1 MKRIFLSAI
10 MILCTSCAV
19 PENYGQAEESVTS
32 YVQEM
37 EQLYIDS
44 DTEEYVPLN
53 YINQIGMWFPYM
65 HFDEYMYRKTAD
77 EFRTAVREK
86 FVEAQKESVNTVYL
100 HIHPC
105 GDAYYR
111 SDIFPS
117 GTYLDGDYDPL
128 EIMTEEAHSLGL
140 SVHAWLNPLRCQ
152 TVEQMKNVP
161 ESFIVRQWAENPECH
176 FVEIV
181 NDRWY
186 LNPAYDE
193 TVQLICDAVDEI
205 TDNYNIDGI
214 HIDDYFYPTTD
225 PEFDRTAFE
234 NSGSD
239 SLEQWRTENC
249 TRFVKAIYDTVKKH
263 DKNMLFGISPQGNI
277 DANYNTQYADVRLW
291 GNESGYCDYI
301 VPQIYFGFQNETC
314 PFVPTLAEWETL
326 VSDENVMLIIGLGA
340 YKLGQEDK
348 WAGVAG
354 EQEWIENPDIIRQQ
368 IELVNSSSAVGY
380 ALYY

>member
-1 MKRIFLSAI
+1 MKKIFLTAV
-10 MILCTSCAV
+10 MILCTSCTV
-19 PENYGQAEESVTS
+19 PENYGQAEETVTS

-44 DTEEYVPLN
+44 DTEYIPLN
-53 YINQIGMWFPYM
+53 YINQTGMWFPYM
-65 HFDEYMYRKTAD
+65 HFEEYMYGKTED
-77 EFRTAVREK
+77 EFRTAVHEK
-86 FVEAQKESVNTVYL
+86 FVEAQQEEVNTVYL

-117 GTYLDGDYDPL
+117 GTYLDGDYDPF
-128 EIMTEEAHSLGL
+128 EIMTEEAHSLGI

-152 TVEQMKNVP
+152 TVDQMQNLP
-161 ESFIVRQWAENPECH
+161 ESFIVRQWTENPDCH
-176 FVEIV
+176 FAEIV

-193 TVQLICDAVDEI
+193 TVQLICDAVEEI
-205 TDNYNIDGI
+205 INNYNVDGI

-249 TRFVKAIYDTVKKH
+249 TQFVKAIYDTVKKH
-263 DKNMLFGISPQGNI
+263 DKNILFGISPQGNI
-277 DANYNTQYADVRLW
+277 NANYNTQYADVRLW
-291 GNESGYCDYI
+291 GSESGYCDYI
-301 VPQIYFGFQNETC
+301 IPQIYFGFQNETC
-314 PFVPTLAEWETL
+314 PFAPVLAEWETL
-326 VSDENVMLIIGLGA
+326 VSDGNVMLIIGLGA
-340 YKLGQEDK
+340 YKLGQKDE

-354 EQEWIENPDIIRQQ
+354 EQEWIENPDIIKQQ

>member
-1 MKRIFLSAI
+1 MKKIFISAI

-37 EQLYIDS
+37 EQLHIDS
-44 DTEEYVPLN
+44 DKEYTPLN

-65 HFDEYMYRKTAD
+65 HFEEYMYRKTAD

-86 FVEAQKESVNTVYL
+86 FAEAQKESVNTVYL

-111 SDIFPS
+111 SEIFPS

-128 EIMTEEAHSLGL
+128 EIMTEEAHALGL

-152 TVEQMKNVP
+152 TVEQMQNMP

-176 FVEIV
+176 FVETV

-193 TVQLICDAVDEI
+193 TVQLICDAVEEI

-263 DKNMLFGISPQGNI
+263 DKNILFGISPQGNI
-277 DANYNTQYADVRLW
+277 DADYKTQYADVRLW
-291 GNESGYCDYI
+291 GSESGYCDYI

-314 PFVPTLAEWETL
+314 PFAPVLAEWEAL

-354 EQEWIENPDIIRQQ
+354 EQEWIENPDIIKQQ

>member
-1 MKRIFLSAI
+1 MKKIFFSAV

-19 PENYGQAEESVTS
+19 PENYGQAEEQVTS
-32 YVQEM
+32 YVQEQ

-44 DTEEYVPLN
+44 DNKYVPLN
-53 YINQIGMWFPYM
+53 YINQVGMWFPYM
-65 HFDEYMYRKTAD
+65 HFEEYMYGNTAD

-86 FVEAQKESVNTVYL
+86 FTEAQKESVNTVYL
-100 HIHPC
+100 HVHPC
-105 GDAYYR
+105 GDAYYM

-117 GTYLDGDYDPL
+117 GVYLDGGYDPL

-152 TVEQMKNVP
+152 TVEQMENLP
-161 ESFIVRQWAENPECH
+161 ESFIVRQWAENPECN
-176 FVEIV
+176 FAKTV

-205 TDNYNIDGI
+205 INNYNIDGI

-225 PEFDRTAFE
+225 PEFDRIAFE

-249 TRFVKAIYDTVKKH
+249 TRFVKAVYDTVKKH
-263 DKNMLFGISPQGNI
+263 DENILFGISPQGNI
-277 DANYNTQYADVRLW
+277 DADYNTQYADVRLW
-291 GNESGYCDYI
+291 GSESGYCDYI
-301 VPQIYFGFQNETC
+301 VPQIYFGFNNETC
-314 PFVPTLAEWETL
+314 PFVSTLEEWEEL
-326 VSDENVMLIIGLGA
+326 VSDGNVMLVIGLGA
-340 YKLGQEDK
+340 YKLGQADK

-354 EQEWIENPDIIRQQ
+354 EQEWIENPDIIKQQ
-368 IELVNSSSAVGY
+368 IEIVSSSSAVGY

>member
-1 MKRIFLSAI
+1 MKKIFLTAI
-10 MILCTSCAV
+10 MLLCTSCTV
-19 PENYGQAEESVTS
+19 PENYGQAEEPVTS
-32 YVQEM
+32 YMQEY

-44 DTEEYVPLN
+44 DTEYIPVN
-53 YINQIGMWFPYM
+53 YINQTGMWFPYM
-65 HFDEYMYRKTAD
+65 HFEEYMYGKTED

-86 FVEAQKESVNTVYL
+86 FSEAQKESVNTVYL

-111 SDIFPS
+111 SDIFPL
-117 GTYLDGDYDPL
+117 GTYLDGGYDPFQ
-128 EIMTEEAHSLGL
+128 IMLDEAHALGL

-152 TVEQMKNVP
+152 TTEQMQNLS
-161 ESFIVRQWAENPECH
+161 ENFIIKQWTENPDCH

-193 TVQLICDAVDEI
+193 TVQLICDCVDEI
-205 TDNYNIDGI
+205 INNYNVDGI

-234 NSGSD
+234 SSGNN

-249 TRFVKAIYDTVKKH
+249 THLVKSIYDTVKKH
-263 DKNMLFGISPQGNI
+263 DKNILFGISPQGNI
-277 DANYNTQYADVRLW
+277 NANYNTQYADVKLW
-291 GNESGYCDYI
+291 GSESGYCDYI
-301 VPQIYFGFQNETC
+301 IPQIYFGFQNETC
-314 PFVPTLAEWETL
+314 PFVPTLEEWETL
-326 VSDENVMLIIGLGA
+326 VSDENILLVIGLGA

-354 EQEWIENPDIIRQQ
+354 EQEWIENPDIIKQQ

>member
-1 MKRIFLSAI
+1 MKKIFISAI

-37 EQLYIDS
+37 EQLHIDS
-44 DTEEYVPLN
+44 DKEYTPLN

-65 HFDEYMYRKTAD
+65 HFEEYMYGKTED

-86 FVEAQKESVNTVYL
+86 FAEAQKESVNTVYL

-111 SDIFPS
+111 SEIFPS

-128 EIMTEEAHSLGL
+128 EIMTEEAHALGL

-152 TVEQMKNVP
+152 TVEQMQNMP

-176 FVEIV
+176 FVENV

-193 TVQLICDAVDEI
+193 TVQLICDAVEEI

-263 DKNMLFGISPQGNI
+263 DKNILFGISPQGNI
-277 DANYNTQYADVRLW
+277 DADYKTQYADVRLW
-291 GNESGYCDYI
+291 GAESGYCDYI

-314 PFVPTLAEWETL
+314 PFAPVLAEWEAL

-354 EQEWIENPDIIRQQ
+354 EQEWIENPDIIKQQ

>member
-1 MKRIFLSAI
+1 MKKIFLSVI
-10 MILCTSCAV
+10 MVLFTSCAV
-19 PENYGQAEESVTS
+19 PENYGRTEESVTS

-44 DTEEYVPLN
+44 DTEYIPLN
-53 YINQIGMWFPYM
+53 YINQIGIWFPYM
-65 HFDEYMYRKTAD
+65 HFDEYMYGKTED
-77 EFRTAVREK
+77 EFRNAVREK
-86 FVEAQKESVNTVYL
+86 FSEAQKESVNTVYL

-128 EIMTEEAHSLGL
+128 AIMTEEAHSLGI

-152 TVEQMKNVP
+152 TVEQMKNMP
-161 ESFIVRQWAENPECH
+161 EDFIVRQWAENPECH

-225 PEFDRTAFE
+225 PKFDRIAFE

-263 DKNMLFGISPQGNI
+263 DENILFGISPQGNI

-291 GNESGYCDYI
+291 GSESGYCDYI

-314 PFVPTLAEWETL
+314 PFIPTLSEWETL

-354 EQEWIENPDIIRQQ
+354 EQEWIENPDIIKQQ

>member
-1 MKRIFLSAI
+1 MKKIFLSVI
-10 MILCTSCAV
+10 MVLFTSCAV
-19 PENYGQAEESVTS
+19 PENYGRTEESVTS

-44 DTEEYVPLN
+44 DTEYIPLN
-53 YINQIGMWFPYM
+53 YINQIGIWFPYM
-65 HFDEYMYRKTAD
+65 HFDEYMYGKTED
-77 EFRTAVREK
+77 EFRNAVREK
-86 FVEAQKESVNTVYL
+86 FSEAQKESVNTVYL

-128 EIMTEEAHSLGL
+128 AIMTEEAHSLGI

-152 TVEQMKNVP
+152 TVEQMKNMP
-161 ESFIVRQWAENPECH
+161 EDFIVRQWAENPECH

-225 PEFDRTAFE
+225 PEFDRIAFE

-263 DKNMLFGISPQGNI
+263 DENILFGISPQGNI

-291 GNESGYCDYI
+291 GSESGYCDYI

-314 PFVPTLAEWETL
+314 PFIPTLSEWETL

-354 EQEWIENPDIIRQQ
+354 EQEWIENPDIIKQQ

>member
-176 FVEIV
+176 FVE
-181 NDRWY
+181 
-186 LNPAYDE
+186 
-193 TVQLICDAVDEI
+193 
-205 TDNYNIDGI
+205 
-214 HIDDYFYPTTD
+214 
-225 PEFDRTAFE
+225 
-234 NSGSD
+234 
-239 SLEQWRTENC
+239 
-249 TRFVKAIYDTVKKH
+249 
-263 DKNMLFGISPQGNI
+263 
-277 DANYNTQYADVRLW
+277 
-291 GNESGYCDYI
+291 
-301 VPQIYFGFQNETC
+301 
-314 PFVPTLAEWETL
+314 
-326 VSDENVMLIIGLGA
+326 
-340 YKLGQEDK
+340 
-348 WAGVAG
+348 
-354 EQEWIENPDIIRQQ
+354 
-368 IELVNSSSAVGY
+368 
-380 ALYY
+380 

>member
-1 MKRIFLSAI
+1 MKKIFISAI

-37 EQLYIDS
+37 EQLHIDS
-44 DTEEYVPLN
+44 DKEYTPLN
-53 YINQIGMWFPYM
+53 YINQVGMWFPYM
-65 HFDEYMYRKTAD
+65 HFEEYMYGKTED

-86 FVEAQKESVNTVYL
+86 FAEAQKESVNTVYL

-111 SDIFPS
+111 SEIFPS

-128 EIMTEEAHSLGL
+128 EIMTEEAHALGL

-152 TVEQMKNVP
+152 TVEQMQNMP

-176 FVEIV
+176 FVETV

-193 TVQLICDAVDEI
+193 TVQLICDAVEEI

-225 PEFDRTAFE
+225 PEFDLTAFE

-263 DKNMLFGISPQGNI
+263 DENILFGISPQGNI
-277 DANYNTQYADVRLW
+277 DADYNTQYADVRLW
-291 GNESGYCDYI
+291 GSESGYCDYI

-314 PFVPTLAEWETL
+314 PFAPVLAEWEAL

-354 EQEWIENPDIIRQQ
+354 EQEWIENPDIIKQQ